1 MHRLF
6 GKKKPEAPKPTL
18 DDAGGS
24 IEKRGEAIDQ
34 RVAKLDAELLKY
46 KQQMSKMRDGPA
58 KQQLQRR
65 AINVL
70 KQKKMYQGQRDT
82 LFNQQFNIDQTKFAT
97 EGIKDTQTTIAA
109 MKAARTDLRKGVKEM
124 NIDEV
129 EDLHDDMADLME
141 DTNEI
146 QDILGRSY
154 GVPEELDET
163 DLMAELDGLEDEL
176 QDEELGTESE
186 PPSYLKDAATTSV
199 NQQQANTAT
208 TTPAVTSSASTSSA
222 LPSGFSSLPAAPSRQ
237 IQQPATSAPEQ
248 KHAVEVDEFGL
259 PAPSNRRLV

>member
-6 GKKKPEAPKPTL
+6 GKKKPEGPKPTL
-18 DDAGGS
+18 DDAS
-24 IEKRGEAIDQ
+24 NSMTKRGDTIDQ
-34 RVAKLDAELLKY
+34 KIAKLDSELMKY

-82 LFNQQFNIDQTKFAT
+82 LYNQQFNIDQTKFAT

-109 MKAARTDLRKGVKEM
+109 MKTARTELKKGMKEM
-124 NIDEV
+124 NLDEV

-146 QDILGRSY
+146 QVSKTLALSWHRITSHRRSCCNLW
-154 GVPEELDET
+154 V
-163 DLMAELDGLEDEL
+163 GL
-176 QDEELGTESE
+176 
-186 PPSYLKDAATTSV
+186 
-199 NQQQANTAT
+199 
-208 TTPAVTSSASTSSA
+208 
-222 LPSGFSSLPAAPSRQ
+222 
-237 IQQPATSAPEQ
+237 
-248 KHAVEVDEFGL
+248 
-259 PAPSNRRLV
+259 